1 METNVCTY
9 SNLIE
14 LFEKFQKKKLK
25 ELESSQS
32 SDSDV
37 QDISSKYNEYLENV
51 KEYIKYTLID
61 IYDKYTLI
69 DIHDNESNESKKSF
83 NWCWDEVKR
92 IILNQDSLKIITE
105 RLFWLVPEN
114 DELKPGEEPI
124 YIIETNEQFTDEI
137 KIIKVNDKINI

>member
-32 SDSDV
+32 SDPDI
-37 QDISSKYNEYLENV
+37 QDISSKYNEYLGNI

-61 IYDKYTLI
+61 IYD
-69 DIHDNESNESKKSF
+69 NESEKLF
-83 NWCWDEVKR
+83 NWDEVKR
-92 IILNQDSLKIITE
+92 IILTPDSLKIITE
-105 RLFWLVPEN
+105 KLFWLVPEN

>member
-1 METNVCTY
+1 METKMCTY

-32 SDSDV
+32 SDPNI
-37 QDISSKYNEYLENV
+37 QDISSKYNEYLENI

-61 IYDKYTLI
+61 IYD
-69 DIHDNESNESKKSF
+69 NESEKLF
-83 NWCWDEVKR
+83 NWDEVKR
-92 IILNQDSLKIITE
+92 IILTPDSLKIITE
-105 RLFWLVPEN
+105 KLFWLVPEN

>member
-61 IYDKYTLI
+61 IYD
-69 DIHDNESNESKKSF
+69 NESEKLF
-83 NWCWDEVKR
+83 NWDEVKR

-105 RLFWLVPEN
+105 KLFWLVPEN

-124 YIIETNEQFTDEI
+124 YIIETNEQFADEI

>member
-1 METNVCTY
+1 METSVCTY
-9 SNLIE
+9 SDLIE

-25 ELESSQS
+25 ELEKLSQYP
-32 SDSDV
+32 
-37 QDISSKYNEYLENV
+37 DIQVISKYNEYLENV

-69 DIHDNESNESKKSF
+69 DIHDNESKKLF
-83 NWCWDEVKR
+83 INWCWDEVKR

-105 RLFWLVPEN
+105 RLFWLVPKN
-114 DELKPGEEPI
+114 DKLTPGEEPI
-124 YIIETNEQFTDEI
+124 YIIESNEQFADEI

>member
-32 SDSDV
+32 SDL
-37 QDISSKYNEYLENV
+37 DIQNISKYLENI

-61 IYDKYTLI
+61 IYD
-69 DIHDNESNESKKSF
+69 NESEKLF
-83 NWCWDEVKR
+83 NWDEVKR

-105 RLFWLVPEN
+105 KLFWLVSEN

-124 YIIETNEQFTDEI
+124 YIIETNEQFADEI

>member
-32 SDSDV
+32 SDPNI
-37 QDISSKYNEYLENV
+37 QDISSKYNEYLENI

-61 IYDKYTLI
+61 IYD
-69 DIHDNESNESKKSF
+69 NESEKLF
-83 NWCWDEVKR
+83 NWDEVKR
-92 IILNQDSLKIITE
+92 IILTPDSLKIITE
-105 RLFWLVPEN
+105 KLFWLVPEN

>member
-32 SDSDV
+32 SDPNI
-37 QDISSKYNEYLENV
+37 QDISSKYNEYLENI

-61 IYDKYTLI
+61 IYD
-69 DIHDNESNESKKSF
+69 NESEKLF
-83 NWCWDEVKR
+83 NWDEVKR

-105 RLFWLVPEN
+105 KLFWLVSEN